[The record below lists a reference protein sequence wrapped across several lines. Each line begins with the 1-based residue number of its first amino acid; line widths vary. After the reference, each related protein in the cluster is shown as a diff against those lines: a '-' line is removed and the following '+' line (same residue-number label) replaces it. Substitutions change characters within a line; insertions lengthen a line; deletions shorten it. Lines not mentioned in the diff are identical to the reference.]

1 MTSIKKQNLYLIYI
15 SKYLQHFNLNVH
27 HKSKK
32 QHIILNALSRL
43 VLIMSSDTSMKKNEL
58 DALFMKTYVKM
69 LNEFQKCFI
78 KDYDEDSA

>member
-1 MTSIKKQNLYLIYI
+1 
-15 SKYLQHFNLNVH
+15 
-27 HKSKK
+27 
-32 QHIILNALSRL
+32 
-43 VLIMSSDTSMKKNEL
+43 MSSDTSMKKNEL